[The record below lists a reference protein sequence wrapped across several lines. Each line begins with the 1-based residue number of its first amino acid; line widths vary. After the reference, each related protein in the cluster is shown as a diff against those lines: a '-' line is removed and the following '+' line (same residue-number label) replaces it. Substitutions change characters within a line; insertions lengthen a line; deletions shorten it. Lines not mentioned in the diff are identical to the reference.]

1 MHKHKGFESNPENR
15 PHRRFNLMTGEW
27 VLVSPHRTDQA
38 WTGQHQ
44 EPGKTHSVQYDPGCG
59 LCPGNR
65 RASGEANPMYA
76 QPFIF
81 TEDAPALL
89 PDTGLERPPLDTLL
103 QMAPESGLSRIIC
116 YHPRHD
122 LTMARM
128 TENQIRAVIDVWI
141 DEFNTLGQKE
151 DIAYIQIFENKG
163 DMINDVTPHPHG
175 HIWAS
180 SFIPNIPLKE
190 DFRQQCYMQDHDRCL
205 LCDYLE
211 RELDEKK
218 RIVFSNDTFVCL
230 VPFWA
235 GWPFETMILPRRHMG
250 AINFMDKKEKTDL
263 SAIIRQLNICYD
275 NLFES
280 AFPYAMGIHQQ
291 PIIQGPAGTS
301 AIWHF
306 HFHYY
311 PPMRYPHS
319 TKNHMD
325 GYEML
330 AMHQRDITPEKAANM
345 LRSQPLAHYLDK
357 SGY

>member
-1 MHKHKGFESNPENR
+1 MNKHKSFETPPENQ

-27 VLVSPHRTDQA
+27 VLVSPHRIDRTC
-38 WTGQHQ
+38 TGHPQ
-44 EPGKTHSVQYDPGCG
+44 EPCKTHSVQHDSGCS
-59 LCPGNR
+59 LCPGNQ
-65 RASGEANPMYA
+65 RASGEINPMYT

-81 TEDAPALL
+81 TEDVPALL
-89 PDTGLERPPLDTLL
+89 PDTDLQKPPLDTLL
-103 QMAPESGLSRIIC
+103 QTAPESGLCKIIC

-128 TENQIRAVIDVWI
+128 TENQIRAVIDAWI
-141 DEFNTLGQKE
+141 DEFNTLGQKQ
-151 DIAYIQIFENKG
+151 DISYIQIFENKR
-163 DMINDVTPHPHG
+163 DLMDNAKPHPHG

-211 RELDEKK
+211 RELNEKK
-218 RIVFSNDTFVCL
+218 RIVFSNDAFVCL

-235 GWPFETMILPRRHMG
+235 AWPFETMILPRRHMG
-250 AINFMDKKEKTDL
+250 AINFMDEKEKADL

-275 NLFES
+275 NLFENE
-280 AFPYAMGIHQQ
+280 FPYAMGIHQQ

-306 HFHYY
+306 HLHYY
-311 PPMRYPHS
+311 PPMACPQS
-319 TKNHMD
+319 MKNRMA

-330 AMHQRDITPEKAANM
+330 AMHQRDITPEKAAEM
-345 LRSQPLAHYLDK
+345 LRSQSSIHYLDK
-357 SGY
+357 I

>member
-1 MHKHKGFESNPENR
+1 MFKHKLFESNPESQ
-15 PHRRFNLMTGEW
+15 PHRRFNLMSGEW
-27 VLVSPHRTDQA
+27 VLISPHRTDRA
-38 WTGQHQ
+38 WDGAPQ
-44 EPGKTHSVQYDPGCG
+44 EQGNNQSVQYDPDCS
-59 LCPGNR
+59 LCPGNQR
-65 RASGEANPMYA
+65 TTGERNPMYTK
-76 QPFIF
+76 PFIF
-81 TEDAPALL
+81 TEGAPALL
-89 PDTGLERPPLDTLL
+89 PDTDIEKPPLDSLL
-103 QMAPESGLSRIIC
+103 QTAPESGLCRVIC

-128 TENQIRAVIDVWI
+128 TENQIRAVIDAWI
-141 DEFNTLGQKE
+141 DEVNTLGQKQ
-151 DIAYIQIFENKG
+151 DIAYIQIFESKG
-163 DMINDVTPHPHG
+163 DVMDAAPLHPHG

-180 SFIPNIPLKE
+180 SFIPDIPLKE

-218 RIVFSNDTFVCL
+218 RIVFSNDAFVCL

-235 GWPFETMILPRRHMG
+235 AWPFETMILPRRHMG
-250 AINFMDKKEKTDL
+250 AINFMDEKEKTDL

-275 NLFES
+275 NLFE
-280 AFPYAMGIHQQ
+280 AGFHYAMGIHQQ

-311 PPMRYPHS
+311 PPMAHPQRMKH
-319 TKNHMD
+319 HMA

-330 AMHQRDITPEKAANM
+330 AMNQRDITPEKAAAI
-345 LRSQPLAHYLDK
+345 LRSQPSIHYLDT
-357 SGY
+357 SGA